1 MHLIWKRPDGFLDSH
16 PDDYTVIEI
25 ASKSKLWLH
34 KRDRENYPFRVSG
47 GWQDEGATVRLNSFV
62 NLLPQNNSSWEKL
75 LKSEYGNSEFEE
87 PEIFFKELFKWLD
100 LLSDNSKGDTWEI
113 EIMGEVLNEV
123 KGKILDTKQKVLK
136 SL

>member
-34 KRDRENYPFRVSG
+34 KNDQENYPFRVSG
-47 GWQDEGATVRLNSFV
+47 GWQDEDATVRLNSFI
-62 NLLPQNNSSWEKL
+62 NLLPQKNQSWEKL
-75 LKSEYGNSEFEE
+75 LSSEYGNSEFKE
-87 PEIFFKELFKWLD
+87 PESFFKDLLEWLD
-100 LLSDNSKGDTWEI
+100 LLKNHCKGDTWEI

-123 KGKILDTKQKVLK
+123 KGKILENKKLVIK